1 MSSNYYQKNKEKL
14 QKEKAKGPKI
24 FVKKKNIKNAN
35 MLVNYIE
42 IFLKKKKKRSV
53 NMVVNNIGI
62 FWRMRTEFF
71 F

>member
-1 MSSNYYQKNKEKL
+1 
-14 QKEKAKGPKI
+14 
-24 FVKKKNIKNAN
+24 

-71 F
+71 FYNARNKDYLSIKQFLLYLP